1 MNTMLRLGIA
11 GTGAMAA
18 TYARTIMA
26 VPDLSLDAVLSNDA
40 DRAAQFSAAHGATV
54 GTADLTALLDRVDAV
69 YVATEPHRH
78 ADVVTA
84 ALMAGRP
91 VLVEKPLSPDAAT
104 THRLLDLSQERGVPL
119 VEAIW
124 TLVLPGFAA
133 LRQAVN
139 AGHHGA
145 PLRLAF
151 DFSLPVDPF
160 HASKL
165 FDAATGG
172 GVLLDR
178 AVYGVAAAHDLLGPV
193 ADQNV
198 TLRRTAQGIETDAI
212 LVLTHENGAQSVISL
227 SFDAVG
233 SNALDLACTRA
244 NLRLGPPS
252 LAAEAL
258 QVTPYRSA
266 PPPTS
271 APSLASR
278 LKQRPGLRRI
288 KRTLTQIRGQSYPW
302 GAFPY
307 QPMLAHFA
315 DVVRQ
320 GAKTSTVIT
329 PDLMRAV
336 ADIVDQARRG

>member
-1 MNTMLRLGIA
+1 
-11 GTGAMAA
+11 MAA
-18 TYARTIMA
+18 TYACTTVA
-26 VPDLSLDAVLSNDA
+26 VPNLRLDAVLSNDA
-40 DRAAQFSAAHGATV
+40 DRAAQFAAARGAGV
-54 GTADLTALLDRVDAV
+54 GTVDLAGFLDRIDAV

-84 ALMAGRP
+84 ALMAGKP

-104 THRLLDLSQERGVPL
+104 THRLLDLSRERGVPL

-145 PLRLAF
+145 PLRLTF
-151 DFSLPVDPF
+151 DFSLPVDP
-160 HASKL
+160 ATAPKL
-165 FDAATGG
+165 FHAATGG

-193 ADQNV
+193 ADQHV
-198 TLRRTAQGIETDAI
+198 ILRRNAQGIETDAI
-212 LVLTHENGAQSVISL
+212 LHLTHLNGAQSILSF
-227 SFDAVG
+227 SFDAIG
-233 SNALDLACTRA
+233 SNMLDLACTRA
-244 NLRLGPPS
+244 NLSLGPPS

-266 PPPTS
+266 PPSTS
-271 APSLASR
+271 APSLVSR

-288 KRTLTQIRGQSYPW
+288 KRTLTQLRGQSYPW

-307 QPMLAHFA
+307 QPLLAHFA

-320 GAKTSTVIT
+320 GAETSTVIT